1 MGGYYGMAVLV
12 GVALLLKAAQ
22 CDVSCKGTDGRP
34 GVAGSP
40 GRDGW
45 AGVKGEKGEPD
56 SAMADSSVDEGV
68 LQMMKGELGSRGLQ
82 GVMGLKGFRGDL
94 GTSGH
99 PGLPGPPG
107 PEGRSIGL
115 GQHPSQQARSAF
127 SVIRTD
133 SSYPRY
139 NQPVTFQMTVVNTP
153 RDFAAATGYFTCR
166 VAGVYYFT
174 FHSGAKVSMCL
185 RLASEALPNKLGFC
199 DYNRNSDQVLSG
211 GAVIQLAV
219 GQRVWLES
227 FKDQQTDSEFRDTQE
242 KKIIFSGFLLFS

>member
-22 CDVSCKGTDGRP
+22 YDASCDGRP
-34 GVAGSP
+34 GAAGSP

-56 SAMADSSVDEGV
+56 AAMADSSVEQGV
-68 LQMMKGELGSRGLQ
+68 LQRMKGELGSRGLQ
-82 GVMGLKGFRGDL
+82 GVIGQKGFRGDL
-94 GTSGH
+94 GAAGD
-99 PGLPGPPG
+99 PGQPGPHG

-115 GQHPSQQARSAF
+115 GQDASQHAVSAF

-139 NQPVTFQMTVVNTP
+139 NQPVTFQTTLVNKP
-153 RDFAAATGYFTCR
+153 GDFTAATGYFTCR
-166 VAGVYYFT
+166 VPGVYYFT

-185 RLASEALPNKLGFC
+185 RLASDALTDNPLGFC

-211 GAVIQLAV
+211 GAVLQLTV
-219 GQRVWLES
+219 GQKVWLES
-227 FKDQQTDSEFRDTQE
+227 FKDRQTDSETRDTQE
-242 KKIIFSGFLLFS
+242 KSIIFNGFLLFS